1 MNPLQSPPSV
11 VRMAVI
17 FYVPMIASGWFI
29 RPPGVLGGGEWRLL
43 GWGLLASLALS
54 GVVIAF
60 SRVAARKSA
69 WGRSLHDEFRTVLGP
84 LDSGR
89 ILALALLSGFGE
101 EVLFRGVLLPR
112 MGIFLSALLFAALH
126 FPFKR
131 SLIPWTGFAL
141 VLGLVLGGLTEY
153 FQSLWPAIVL
163 HFAIN
168 FFNLHDLASDLPRA
182 GHGKD
187 TG

>member
-1 MNPLQSPPSV
+1 
-11 VRMAVI
+11 MAVI
-17 FYVPMIASGWFI
+17 FYIPMIASGWFI

-54 GVVIAF
+54 GVVIIF

-69 WGRSLHDEFRTVLGP
+69 WGRSLHNEFRATLGP

-89 ILALALLSGFGE
+89 ILGLALLSGFGE

-112 MGIFLSALLFAALH
+112 MGIVPSALLFAALH

-141 VLGLVLGGLTEY
+141 ALGLVLGWMTEFY
-153 FQSLWPAIVL
+153 QSLWPAIVL

-168 FFNLHDLASDLPRA
+168 YFNLHDLASDLPPA
-182 GHGKD
+182 GPGKD
-187 TG
+187 AG